1 MKRKPTKPT
10 AKRSRSRPTAARPAS
25 RRLKAQRPLAS
36 ADAGELFTAEGF
48 RLPAALRDELRQ
60 AAGDLFWALA
70 ADEQLIGEMSGEQ
83 AAVLRAVAEKFLQ
96 HGFTLAV
103 CRYARDLHRV
113 PELRQTHKRR
123 SLKANQAKRQKPR
136 QRAGKVFTLD
146 ERDATIVAEY
156 PKLLERLTAT
166 AAQFELAL
174 RHGLTDKQI
183 RNILRAARKAARP
196 TAGTENQR
204 GKLPH

>member
-1 MKRKPTKPT
+1 MKRKPRKAT
-10 AKRSRSRPTAARPAS
+10 AKRSRSRPTAARPAA

-48 RLPAALRDELRQ
+48 RLPAAVRDELRQ

-70 ADEQLIGEMSGEQ
+70 ADEPLIGEVSGEQ

-123 SLKANQAKRQKPR
+123 SLKANEAKRKKPR

-146 ERDATIVAEY
+146 ERDAAIVAEY
-156 PKLLERLTAT
+156 AALVSRMPAT
-166 AAQFELAL
+166 AAQFTLAE
-174 RHGLTDKQI
+174 RHGITDKQV
-183 RNILRAARKAARP
+183 RNILAAARKAAR
-196 TAGTENQR
+196 
-204 GKLPH
+204 